1 MGAIILF
8 AHEECNFSFEFYEG
22 VGFSLFKAQC
32 MARENMR
39 SGIWG
44 DHWKQM
50 IEKYPEGTAT
60 IKNAICYCKNCG
72 KYYTEPQV
80 VFYIPKEGYHYKY
93 DERHSDMVPQNIIRE
108 NYEILEEETMI
119 CPDCEGISYVIAS
132 NNFTCPKC
140 GKLINGHDIGN
151 WD

>member
-1 MGAIILF
+1 
-8 AHEECNFSFEFYEG
+8 
-22 VGFSLFKAQC
+22 

-39 SGIWG
+39 SGAWG

-60 IKNAICYCKNCG
+60 LEHEMCYCKNCG
-72 KYYTEPQV
+72 KYYTESQV
-80 VFYIPKEGYHYKY
+80 VFYIPKEGYHYEY
-93 DERHSDMVPQNIIRE
+93 DEHHSDMVPQHIICE
-108 NYEILEEETMI
+108 NYEILEKETMI
-119 CPDCEGISYVIAS
+119 CPDCGGVSKVVDA

-140 GKLINGHDIGN
+140 GKPIRGQNIGN